1 MPAPTLV
8 SSRPA
13 TPSATRPDLGSR
25 ATRRARLALVLA
37 VGGAFGALL
46 PGCGSLDSAGQRVAG
61 VVQPY
66 RPQVVQGNFISR
78 EQVEFLRPGITREQV
93 RDILGTPLVTSVFH
107 GDRWDYAFT
116 LRRQGIEPQAFRL
129 SVFFK
134 DDRLDRIEGDTPPT
148 EAEFADSVDKR
159 RPAKVPVLE
168 ATEAQLSRFAPPK
181 REAASAPAQPA
192 GVSAGRYPPLEP
204 SAPTAPAAR
213 PAAPAPAPAP
223 TPAR

>member
-8 SSRPA
+8 SPRPA
-13 TPSATRPDLGSR
+13 PGLR
-25 ATRRARLALVLA
+25 AFRRVRLVLA
-37 VGGAFGALL
+37 LTLGGIAGALL
-46 PGCGSLDSAGQRVAG
+46 PGCSSLDSASQRVAG

-181 REAASAPAQPA
+181 REAASAPVQPA
-192 GVSAGRYPPLEP
+192 GVSVGRYPPLEP
-204 SAPTAPAAR
+204 SAPATR
-213 PAAPAPAPAP
+213 PATPTPGPAP

>member
-1 MPAPTLV
+1 MSAH

-13 TPSATRPDLGSR
+13 SSFPRPALRLSLG
-25 ATRRARLALVLA
+25 LAACVLA
-37 VGGAFGALL
+37 ACA
-46 PGCGSLDSAGQRVAG
+46 SLDSASQRVAG

-66 RPQVVQGNFISR
+66 RPQVVQGNFVSR

-107 GDRWDYAFT
+107 ADRWDYAFT
-116 LRRQGIEPQAFRL
+116 LRRQGLAPQAFRL

-134 DDRLDRIEGDTPPT
+134 DERLERIEGDTPPT
-148 EAEFADSVDKR
+148 EAEFADAVDKR
-159 RPAKVPVLE
+159 QTGKVPVLE

-181 REAASAPAQPA
+181 RAAASAPAVPA
-192 GVSAGRYPPLEP
+192 GVSVGRYPPLEP
-204 SAPTAPAAR
+204 A
-213 PAAPAPAPAP
+213 AAPARAPAS